1 MGGISTGLLV
11 ANWILF
17 IFVTGYAVYL
27 FASLVVTRIRFIQ
40 LGKKVEFDKTMK
52 ERLKAVWINAFGH
65 KKLMKDKKSG
75 IIHVMFFY
83 GFLLVQIGAI
93 DLIWKG
99 LNPGSHLPFGA
110 LYPYLLFSGNLVG

>member
-40 LGKKVEFDKTMK
+40 LGQKAEFDKTMK

-65 KKLMKDKKSG
+65 KKLMKDKKAASS
-75 IIHVMFFY
+75 ISCSFMVFCSCKSER
-83 GFLLVQIGAI
+83 
-93 DLIWKG
+93 LI
-99 LNPGSHLPFGA
+99 
-110 LYPYLLFSGNLVG
+110 